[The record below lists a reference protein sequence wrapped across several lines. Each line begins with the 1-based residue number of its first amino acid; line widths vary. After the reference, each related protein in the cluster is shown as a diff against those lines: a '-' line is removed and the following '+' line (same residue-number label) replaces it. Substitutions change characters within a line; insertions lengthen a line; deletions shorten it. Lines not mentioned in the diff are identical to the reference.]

1 LMPFR
6 LPAVGAPGQD
16 ATKARRKRRWWPS
29 QRYAKYVLHVVF
41 RVGFHLQTLPN
52 TLWHGFCWW
61 LDQHRLSKS
70 F

>member
-1 LMPFR
+1 
-6 LPAVGAPGQD
+6 
-16 ATKARRKRRWWPS
+16 
-29 QRYAKYVLHVVF
+29 VLHVVF